1 MPFWDFLVLFPSPI
15 CFGPSSFLHSFCP
28 SSAELIL
35 FSIIYLQC
43 GALSSREPLAARLI
57 LRFQKAW
64 IAPALLDLLTARS
77 LNSHS
82 IRDSKTPSGFNC
94 FQFYFLLTTCWLVQG
109 SPVFRSIYCS
119 LLFLALIPIWCRSCG
134 SCCFAHVLVFW
145 GVGDTL

>member
-1 MPFWDFLVLFPSPI
+1 MYIWLSEISWFCSLLQFALDLLLCFIPFVPLLLNWF
-15 CFGPSSFLHSFCP
+15 SSQQF
-28 SSAELIL
+28 
-35 FSIIYLQC
+35 YLQC
-43 GALSSREPLAARLI
+43 GALSSREPLAAGLI

-77 LNSHS
+77 LNSHC

-119 LLFLALIPIWCRSCG
+119 LLFPALIPICG
-134 SCCFAHVLVFW
+134 SCCFAHVLVFLS
-145 GVGDTL
+145 VGDTL